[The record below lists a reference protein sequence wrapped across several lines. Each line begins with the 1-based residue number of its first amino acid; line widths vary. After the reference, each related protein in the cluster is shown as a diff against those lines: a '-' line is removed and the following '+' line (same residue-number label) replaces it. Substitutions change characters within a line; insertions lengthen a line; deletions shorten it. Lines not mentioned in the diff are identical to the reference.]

1 MKNRNSI
8 WKVIG
13 LIGLVVVSLGIL
25 AGCGQ
30 ESAPTAEETQAAA
43 AAAAADTA
51 LVSATGKVSPV
62 QEATLSFMSSGT
74 VVDLPVAIGDVVSEG
89 DLIASLDTSV
99 LDAQIAEAEAA
110 VEVAKVELERVA
122 TPPHDEEIAE
132 AEARVAAA
140 QSDTSVA
147 YAQQQ
152 NLNAPPEEYQV
163 LEAQLNVM
171 VDEQG
176 LEQSTR
182 TLGFVVESQE
192 HQDDFEWYEVAS
204 TYNMRDDAERALEAS
219 QSALAESMQRLEDLT
234 NGPIPEDER
243 AAQAEVWAGSADTA
257 SAQANL
263 ANIEAGTR
271 EEDIAIAEAAIAQ
284 AEAAVESAKVTR
296 DRMRIAAP
304 FDGVIV
310 EVPIQPNQFVGP
322 GEPVVLIAD
331 LANLVVETTDL
342 NEIDAAQVA
351 IGDVA
356 EVSFDALPDIVK
368 GTVTKISPMAEEG
381 AGVNYTVTLELSE
394 QPDNLLWGMTAFV
407 DFYE

>member
-1 MKNRNSI
+1 MKYKNNY

-13 LIGLVVVSLGIL
+13 LIGLAVVSLGLL

-30 ESAPTAEETQAAA
+30 EAAPTEEESLAPVESGGNSSSAV
-43 AAAAADTA
+43 
-51 LVSATGKVSPV
+51 VSATGKVIPL
-62 QEATLSFMSSGT
+62 QEATLSFTGGGT
-74 VVDLPVAIGDVVSEG
+74 VVDLPVAIGDPVSEG

-99 LDAQIAEAEAA
+99 LDAQITEAEAA
-110 VEVAKVELERVA
+110 VEVAKVELERVS
-122 TPPHDEEIAE
+122 TPPHEEEIAE

-140 QSDTSVA
+140 QSNTNVA

-163 LEAQLNVM
+163 LQTQLDVM
-171 VDEQG
+171 VNEQG
-176 LEQSTR
+176 LEDSTR
-182 TLGFVVESQE
+182 YLGFVVESQE
-192 HQDDFEWYEVAS
+192 RPDDFEWFEVRS
-204 TYNMRDDAERALEAS
+204 TYNMLDDAQRSLEAS
-219 QSALAESMQRLEDLT
+219 QSALAEAQERLEDLT
-234 NGPIPEDER
+234 NGPIPEDNQ

-263 ANIEAGTR
+263 ANLEAGTR
-271 EEDIAIAEAAIAQ
+271 AEDIAIAEAAITQ

-296 DRMRIAAP
+296 SRMQIIAP

-322 GEPVVLIAD
+322 GQAVVLIAD

-351 IGDVA
+351 VGDVA
-356 EVSFDALPDIVK
+356 EVSFDALSDIVD

-407 DFYE
+407 DFY